1 MIIPVYLL
9 IYPPTQPVMVYPTG
23 ANLWWML
30 CLVLFCT
37 VGLYLLQI
45 IVLRKLSAFTV
56 NLTYN
61 LEPCYTVIIAF
72 LAFGEARELNASFY
86 MGISPGDSQ
95 RVAPDGQGVAENRFV
110 DGAFKSANSS
120 YESQTVR
127 ALRKTAS

>member
-9 IYPPTQPVMVYPTG
+9 IYPPTQPVMVYSTG
-23 ANLWWML
+23 ANLCWML

-86 MGISPGDSQ
+86 MGISLVILS
-95 RVAPDGQGVAENRFV
+95 VLL
-110 DGAFKSANSS
+110 
-120 YESQTVR
+120 QTVR

>member
-9 IYPPTQPVMVYPTG
+9 IYPPMQPVMVFPTG

-86 MGISPGDSQ
+86 MGISLVILS
-95 RVAPDGQGVAENRFV
+95 VLL
-110 DGAFKSANSS
+110 
-120 YESQTVR
+120 QTVR

>member
-1 MIIPVYLL
+1 
-9 IYPPTQPVMVYPTG
+9 
-23 ANLWWML
+23 ML

-86 MGISPGDSQ
+86 MGIFLVILS
-95 RVAPDGQGVAENRFV
+95 VLL
-110 DGAFKSANSS
+110 
-120 YESQTVR
+120 QTVR

>member
-30 CLVLFCT
+30 CLVLSCT

-86 MGISPGDSQ
+86 MGISLVILS
-95 RVAPDGQGVAENRFV
+95 VLL
-110 DGAFKSANSS
+110 
-120 YESQTVR
+120 QTVR

>member
-9 IYPPTQPVMVYPTG
+9 IYPSTQPVMVFPTG

-72 LAFGEARELNASFY
+72 GEARELNASFY
-86 MGISPGDSQ
+86 MGISLVILS
-95 RVAPDGQGVAENRFV
+95 VLL
-110 DGAFKSANSS
+110 
-120 YESQTVR
+120 QTVR